1 MAACM
6 KADLETVLT
15 GALYIC
21 STDTL
26 ILKLSVT
33 SKRNCFFIPL
43 TIAAFGQSRPADSLV
58 PIHKHTE

>member
-1 MAACM
+1 MTAS
-6 KADLETVLT
+6 LETVLI
-15 GALYIC
+15 APYIHK
-21 STDTL
+21 TDTM